1 MKNYDTDL
9 TNGPLA
15 KGILLYSI
23 PLVFS
28 NLLQVLFNTADIA
41 VVGKFAGTIP
51 LGSVGSTTQLLFFFT
66 GMLMGLGGGINVI
79 VAYYIGAKSKKDITD
94 AVNTSAIISL
104 IVGILLMVFGIAI
117 SRPVLVLIKTKPELL
132 EGAITYFRIYM
143 LGMPGV
149 ALFNFGN
156 AVLSAAGDTKRPLFY
171 LSISGVINI
180 ILNLFFVIVCHME
193 AGGVALASVISQ
205 YISAILVFFPLMKG
219 IGDIKFRFRH
229 LRVNREKMIQIFKI
243 GLPSGLQNGIFAF
256 ANTFIQVGVNS
267 FDPIMVAG
275 TAASSNLDPII
286 YNVMAAL
293 YTACAS
299 YIGQNYG
306 AGKKKRILHTYLL
319 TTAYAFGIGLG
330 FGIVFYVF
338 GHQILSLFTSDPAVI
353 DAALIRQNVM
363 VCSFCVS
370 AFMDNSIAASR
381 GLGKTLV
388 PSIIVFLGSCVFRIV
403 WIYTVFAYFQT
414 VPSLFSLYLASW
426 ALTGFFEIIYFVKT
440 YKKVVDGTDQLL
452 TASK

>member
-1 MKNYDTDL
+1 MKNLDTDL
-9 TNGPLA
+9 TKGPLN
-15 KGILLYSI
+15 KGILFFSI

-66 GMLMGLGGGINVI
+66 GILMGLGGGINVI
-79 VAYYIGAKSKKDITD
+79 VAYYLGSKNKKDLID
-94 AVNTSAIISL
+94 SVNTSAIISL
-104 IVGILLMVFGIAI
+104 IVGIFLMVFGLVI
-117 SRPVLVLIKTKPELL
+117 SRPVLVLIKTQPELL

-156 AVLSAAGDTKRPLFY
+156 AVLSAAGDTKRPLYY
-171 LSISGVINI
+171 LSFSGVLNI
-180 ILNLFFVIVCHME
+180 ILNLFFVIVCDMD

-205 YISAILVFFPLMKG
+205 YVSAFLVFIPLIKG
-219 IGDIKFRFRH
+219 VGDIKFKFSH
-229 LRVNREKMIQIFKI
+229 LKINRAQTIQVFKI
-243 GLPSGLQNGIFAF
+243 GFPAGLQNAIFAF

-267 FDPIMVAG
+267 FDPVMVAG
-275 TAASSNLDPII
+275 TAASANLDPII
-286 YNVMAAL
+286 YNVMMAF

-306 AGKKKRILHTYLL
+306 ARKKKRILHTYLI
-319 TTAYAFGIGLG
+319 TTAYSFGIGLA
-330 FGIVFYVF
+330 FGIIFYIF
-338 GHQILSLFTSDPAVI
+338 GHQILSLFTNDPRVVEAG
-353 DAALIRQNVM
+353 LIRQNVM
-363 VCSFCVS
+363 VCSFCFS
-370 AFMDNSIAASR
+370 AFMDNSAAASR

-388 PSIIVFLGSCVFRIV
+388 PSIIILLGSCVFRII

-414 VPSLFSLYLASW
+414 VPSLFALYLASW
-426 ALTGFFEIIYFVKT
+426 AVTGLFEVIYFVKC
-440 YKKVVDGTDQLL
+440 YKKVLKEDDMLAIQ
-452 TASK
+452 K

>member
-9 TNGPLA
+9 TKGPLA
-15 KGILLYSI
+15 KGILFYSI

-66 GMLMGLGGGINVI
+66 GILMGLGGGINVI
-79 VAYYIGAKSKKDITD
+79 VAYYIGAKSKKDIKD

-104 IVGILLMVFGIAI
+104 MFGVILMLFGIII

-156 AVLSAAGDTKRPLFY
+156 AVLSASGDTKRPLYY
-171 LSISGVINI
+171 LSFSGVINI
-180 ILNLFFVIVCHME
+180 ILNLFFVIVCHMD

-205 YISAILVFFPLMKG
+205 YISAILVFIPLMKG
-219 IGDIKFRFRH
+219 VGDIKFKFSH
-229 LRVNREKMIQIFKI
+229 LKYNRAMAIQVYKI
-243 GLPSGLQNGIFAF
+243 GIPSGMQNAIFAF

-275 TAASSNLDPII
+275 TAASSNLDPLI
-286 YNVMAAL
+286 YNTMAAL
-293 YTACAS
+293 YTACSS

-306 AGKKKRILHTYLL
+306 AGKKKRILHTYFL
-319 TTAYAFGIGLG
+319 TTAYSFTVGLSFGLI
-330 FGIVFYVF
+330 FYIF

-353 DAALIRQNVM
+353 EAGLIRQNVM
-363 VCSFCVS
+363 ATSFCIS

-381 GLGKTLV
+381 GLGKTIV

-403 WIYTVFAYFQT
+403 WIYTIFAYFQT
-414 VPSLFSLYLASW
+414 VPSLFSLYIASW
-426 ALTGFFEIIYFVKT
+426 ALTGFFEIIYFVRC
-440 YKKVVDGTDQLL
+440 YKKVVDGTDMVA
-452 TASK
+452 TTK